1 MSAALLLCMHF
12 LLQVREFLNS
22 PSHIPVLIEH
32 QLRVM
37 NTKQLGQSPYVNMG
51 TAAVVDQ
58 TRPPLL
64 FFNEYKSRLG

>member
-1 MSAALLLCMHF
+1 MHALF
-12 LLQVREFLNS
+12 VAGQRGVIFNS

-37 NTKQLGQSPYVNMG
+37 NTIQLGQSPYVNMG
-51 TAAVVDQ
+51 TVAVVDQ

-64 FFNEYKSRLG
+64 FF